1 MLDTELNMLILNI
14 DIKEYVCYAQ
24 KMWRMRNKFHLTAF
38 TQAVITWYPQI
49 KAEEPAW
56 NQVLW
61 TVPCPWF
68 GASPAF
74 YLCRQVWAH
83 ATKQRMAVTATESC
97 GHVGKKQHGFQ
108 WEEVTAKQCWAQDV
122 VLRWSRPLGRQ
133 VLGPRVLDTSFVD
146 HQQES
151 CKGLTSWFRDAMIQG
166 HLNNNFARKNFQGIE
181 SVTVPK
187 EGSPGLSRLLSVLKH
202 LTSSWEALGFLWLW
216 VTL

>member
-1 MLDTELNMLILNI
+1 MPRRCEEWEISSTSQHSHRQLSLGTL
-14 DIKEYVCYAQ
+14 KSRQ
-24 KMWRMRNKFHLTAF
+24 RNLPEIRYFE
-38 TQAVITWYPQI
+38 Q
-49 KAEEPAW
+49 
-56 NQVLW
+56 
-61 TVPCPWF
+61 
-68 GASPAF
+68 SPAPGLGPALRF
-74 YLCRQVWAH
+74 TYAGRCGHMPPSRGWLSP
-83 ATKQRMAVTATESC
+83 ATESC